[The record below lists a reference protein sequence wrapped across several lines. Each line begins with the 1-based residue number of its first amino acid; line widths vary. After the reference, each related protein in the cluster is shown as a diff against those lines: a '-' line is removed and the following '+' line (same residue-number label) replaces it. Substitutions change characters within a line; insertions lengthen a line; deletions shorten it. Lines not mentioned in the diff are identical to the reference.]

1 MAESAKGKAA
11 VKLSDTRLRRRRV
24 ERIADAKA
32 AKAEEGSLLAQAA
45 AEAEATKSAKAAREL
60 KPNVARLARHDFED
74 ARWYGRLKRGAGPR
88 RGAILAVEAHGVE
101 GDGFLGGGSGGPT
114 GRPRARGLRRG
125 LAHVLGEQLRTSGL
139 TLMAAASYR

>member
-60 KPNVARLARHDFED
+60 KPNVARLARHDFEG
-74 ARWYGRLKRGAGPR
+74 ARRSN
-88 RGAILAVEAHGVE
+88 LA
-101 GDGFLGGGSGGPT
+101 ST
-114 GRPRARGLRRG
+114 
-125 LAHVLGEQLRTSGL
+125 
-139 TLMAAASYR
+139 

>member
-60 KPNVARLARHDFED
+60 KPNVWHGSHDMTSRMPGGMED
-74 ARWYGRLKRGAGPR
+74 
-88 RGAILAVEAHGVE
+88 
-101 GDGFLGGGSGGPT
+101 
-114 GRPRARGLRRG
+114 
-125 LAHVLGEQLRTSGL
+125 
-139 TLMAAASYR
+139 